1 MAGPDPEQNEQ
12 ENSVETMEQDVDE
25 VVAEGIQPPQEVVPG
40 VGKSPDGS
48 VAREKNLLLSQLG
61 NGRILRN
68 QAEVIQ
74 TLNLAKNI

>member
-1 MAGPDPEQNEQ
+1 
-12 ENSVETMEQDVDE
+12 MEQDVDE
-25 VVAEGIQPPQEVVPG
+25 VVAEGIPPPQEVVPG

-48 VAREKNLLLSQLG
+48 VAREKNLLPSQLG

-74 TLNLAKNI
+74 TLNVASDLIPPSRN